1 MGPDGMDPAV
11 RGTNEALRVTNET
24 RPAILRFFSGRP
36 ILSQYVI
43 CSGVILAA
51 CLINAVSIHFDLD
64 RNGSHLARWR
74 PYCWELTSW
83 VGWAVTFALLLPWDD
98 KVAARGLGPLA
109 RLGTYL
115 VTSIVCSAVHVGLMA
130 GLRYPVHAL
139 AGDAYSFDFGP
150 GNLFYEYRKDLLTLF
165 LAVGMAALWRRGM
178 RTPPKD
184 IAQPAASNA
193 EPAFLVPGKE
203 GDVLVRAGEIDW
215 IEAQGNYVALHVRGQ
230 ERLLRQPLKDI
241 EAKLADMAF
250 IRTHR
255 SALVNMRRVKGI
267 TRTELGE
274 SRVEF
279 DNRDSAPLSASR
291 RAEVVRALA
300 AH

>member
-1 MGPDGMDPAV
+1 MEMPV
-11 RGTNEALRVTNET
+11 SGTNEVLGVTKTPLLR
-24 RPAILRFFSGRP
+24 LFSDRP
-36 ILSQYVI
+36 ILAQYAI

-64 RNGSHLARWR
+64 RNGRDLARWK

-83 VGWAVTFALLLPWDD
+83 AGWAVTFALLLPWDG
-98 KVAARGLGPLA
+98 KVAARGLGRAA
-109 RLGTYL
+109 RLGAY
-115 VTSIVCSAVHVGLMA
+115 VATSLVCSAVHIAVMA
-130 GLRYPVHAL
+130 GLRYPIHAL
-139 AGDAYSFDFGP
+139 AGETYSFDFGP
-150 GNLFYEYRKDLLTLF
+150 ANLLYEYRKDLLTF
-165 LAVGMAALWRRGM
+165 VLACGMAALWRRGS
-178 RTPPKD
+178 RAHRSETPAK
-184 IAQPAASNA
+184 PAPPSA
-193 EPAFLVPGKE
+193 EPAFLIPGKE

-241 EAKLADMAF
+241 EARLADMAF

-291 RAEVVRALA
+291 RAEVVKALA

>member
-1 MGPDGMDPAV
+1 MESAV
-11 RGTNEALRVTNET
+11 SGTNEALYVTNGT
-24 RPAILRFFSGRP
+24 RFFSTRP
-36 ILSQYVI
+36 LIAQYAV

-51 CLINAVSIHFDLD
+51 CLINALSISFDAE
-64 RNGSHLARWR
+64 RYGEAIAFWK
-74 PYCWELTSW
+74 PYALELSSW
-83 VGWAVTFALLLPWDD
+83 AAWAATFAVLLPWDD
-98 KVAARGLGPLA
+98 TVAARGLGFAA
-109 RLGTYL
+109 RLA
-115 VTSIVCSAVHVGLMA
+115 VFAATSLVCSALHIALMA
-130 GLRYPVHAL
+130 GLRYPVFAL
-139 AGDAYSFDFGP
+139 AGLRYRFDFGP
-150 GNLFYEYRKDLLTLF
+150 ANLFYEYRKDLLTIF
-165 LAVGMAALWRRGM
+165 LAVGLAALWRQGIRK
-178 RTPPKD
+178 R
-184 IAQPAASNA
+184 AEPAAAAPSG

-230 ERLLRQPLKDI
+230 EKLLRQPLKEI
-241 EAKLADMAF
+241 EARLADMQF

-291 RAEVVRALA
+291 RADVVRALA

>member
-1 MGPDGMDPAV
+1 MS
-11 RGTNEALRVTNET
+11 TET
-24 RPAILRFFSGRP
+24 RRAWTPLRHFFAGRP

-64 RNGSHLARWR
+64 RDGSHLARWK

-83 VGWAVTFALLLPWDD
+83 AGWSVAFAFFLPWDNW
-98 KVAARGLGPLA
+98 VAERGRGLPA
-109 RLGTYL
+109 RLGLYA
-115 VTSIVCSAVHVGLMA
+115 VTSLACSALHIVVMA

-139 AGDAYSFDFGP
+139 AGSPYSFDFSA
-150 GNLFYEYRKDLLTLF
+150 GNLLYEYRKDLLTLF
-165 LAVGMAALWRRGM
+165 LAGGLAALWRRGA
-178 RTPPKD
+178 RGREEAAT
-184 IAQPAASNA
+184 QPAAPGT
-193 EPAFLVPGKE
+193 EPAFLVPGRE

-230 ERLLRQPLKDI
+230 ERLLRQPLKEI

-255 SALVNMRRVKGI
+255 SALVNMRRVRGI